1 MMLRSKFLRKC
12 LTGLLIFSL
21 ITGGALAANPKQIF
35 SDVRKGHWAESVITR
50 MSLKGIVKGYADGS
64 YGVNRSVSR
73 LETITMIIRTMGL
86 ENEAKDKKIPSTF
99 KNPDAVSEWG
109 KGYVAMGVIKGVIS
123 GNDLDSFRG
132 NDYAKRY
139 EVARFMGN
147 AMGLESVASEH
158 ISDPLSYTDAAD
170 IPSDVRGYVALLKS
184 KGIMTGNA
192 DGSFKPMQNLTRAE
206 LAVLIARLDEHLN
219 KLPEKE
225 IRGIVSQVKENSISL
240 TSEDGTQML
249 TVSGDTYIFIDGKE
263 AALKDITPGFKVMV
277 IHEGLKALLVE
288 AQNEGLSR
296 LEGTIKEISQEGS
309 NLVLNTSSGA
319 VNLTISPD
327 AVIKIDGSMS
337 KIKNLEKGQKAQIQA
352 SGNIALIVEAEN
364 ETTTFSGT
372 VVSLSFYPDVTLTV
386 KDKNGEELTYNINPG
401 CVVKRNGSRVS
412 IQAVIT
418 GDTVKLQLVNGQVA
432 LLDAESVDGEAE
444 GTVKQI
450 VVGNEITIT
459 ISDVDGKERTFLVN
473 DDTRIRRNDDPIS
486 LLDIKP
492 GDYVELR
499 LSSNVVTRMYVES
512 KNTKEQITGEVISI
526 DTGLNLLVIESKEN
540 EKRERYT
547 VITDSNTNIVLA
559 DGRISSKLSN
569 VKEGDR
575 IVVVGKSQGYIITGT
590 AILVL
595 NTH

>member
-12 LTGLLIFSL
+12 ITGLLILSL

-50 MSLKGIVKGYADGS
+50 MSLKEIVKGYADGT

-73 LETITMIIRTMGL
+73 LETITMIMRTMGL
-86 ENEAKDKKIPSTF
+86 ENEAKNKKIPSTF
-99 KNPDAVSEWG
+99 KNPAAVSEWG

-147 AMGLESVASEH
+147 AMGLESAASEH

-170 IPSDVRGYVALLKS
+170 IPGDVRGYVALLKS

-249 TVSGDTYIFIDGKE
+249 TVSGNTYIFIDGKE
-263 AALKDITPGFKVMV
+263 AALKDVTPGFKVMV
-277 IHEGLKALLVE
+277 VHEGLKALLIE
-288 AQNEGLSR
+288 AQNEGLSL

-327 AVIKIDGSMS
+327 AVIKIDGSVS

-352 SGNIALIVEAEN
+352 SGNIALIVEVEN

-372 VVSLSFYPDVTLTV
+372 VVSLNFYPDVTLTV
-386 KDKNGEELTYNINPG
+386 KDKNGVELSYNINPG

-418 GDTVKLQLVNGQVA
+418 GDKVKLQLVNGQVA

-486 LLDIKP
+486 LLDVKP

-526 DTGLNLLVIESKEN
+526 DTGLNLLVIETKEN

-559 DGRISSKLSN
+559 DGKISSKLSN

-595 NTH
+595 NNH

>member
-575 IVVVGKSQGYIITGT
+575 IVVVGKSQGYIINGT
-590 AILVL
+590 TILVL
-595 NTH
+595 STN